1 MKKKPAIS
9 KENKK
14 NQPNIVSWQYA
25 LLLIILFA
33 IVSVAVVGLLEF
45 SREHMDTDIF
55 KPFAFS
61 IWAIT
66 LALMFIGG
74 AFGLYTVRYSV
85 VLEGKKR
92 VGRFVQAMDYFQDGL
107 LLMDPSGKIIAKN
120 PVADKYF
127 EALIDSD
134 DLHLKDLFPSLT
146 DDQVDILLD
155 RDVVGEVELNVS
167 VKRQPEHYYR
177 LRSQINEL
185 LQLVII
191 SDITESNKKQML
203 NRQVAE
209 LSLISQIS
217 QGVANDLNT
226 LLCDVAVHTS
236 LLGKLCK
243 PAPEKDE
250 SVKAIEQGVNRGII
264 LSDQLL
270 KISEAKHDVH
280 NSTTASAYLDF
291 VVGTL
296 KNSLSDDWNIIV
308 KNNVKNLSI
317 TIDRLQLERIIIN
330 LSLLLIDTLSEP
342 GNLKISVKELD
353 DKNAYAMEI
362 VLDVSRNEGNL
373 SGDESS
379 REDENITI
387 FRAPGA
393 IESVIAMLL
402 QNLNGKLE
410 TFSTTVNSSYRI
422 LLSGVSKN
430 NLFSQSKEIAED
442 GEAFHN
448 LNAFFTSKRILLYVM
463 EGEHEIGKVF
473 AGYGADVRRADD
485 IVNVLNAL
493 DESQQHDCLIIN
505 EELIEQDG
513 EGLLVAIR
521 RLHSYLPIVVISDR
535 GATVTGP
542 KIEDAFYLYEENDIS
557 EVVDAVVKVCK
568 S

>member
-1 MKKKPAIS
+1 MTKKQIT
-9 KENKK
+9 KEDTK

-45 SREHMDTDIF
+45 SRDHMDTTIF
-55 KPFAFS
+55 KTFAFS
-61 IWAIT
+61 IWTIT

-92 VGRFVQAMDYFQDGL
+92 VGRFVQTMDYFQDGL

-120 PVADKYF
+120 PIADKYF
-127 EALIDSD
+127 EAIKDSD
-134 DLHLKDLFPSLT
+134 DLHLKDLSSSLT
-146 DDQVDILLD
+146 EEQIDILLD

-167 VKRQPEHYYR
+167 VKGQPKHYYR

-191 SDITESNKKQML
+191 SDITESNRKKML

-226 LLCDVAVHTS
+226 LLCDIAVHSS
-236 LLGKLCK
+236 LLGKLCN
-243 PAPEKDE
+243 PVPEKDE
-250 SVKAIEQGVNRGII
+250 SVKAIENGVNRGII

-270 KISEAKHDVH
+270 KISEAKHDMQ
-280 NSTTASAYLDF
+280 NSTTASEYLDF
-291 VVGTL
+291 VVGSL

-308 KNNVKNLSI
+308 RNNVKNMSI

-330 LSLLLIDTLSEP
+330 LSLLLIDTFAEP
-342 GNLKISVKELD
+342 GDLRISVNELD
-353 DKNAYAMEI
+353 DMNAYAMEI
-362 VLDVSRNEGNL
+362 VLDVSRNEENQL
-373 SGDESS
+373 ADNSKDDES
-379 REDENITI
+379 ITI

-402 QNLNGKLE
+402 QNINGKLE
-410 TFSTTVNSSYRI
+410 TFSATVNSSYRI
-422 LLSGVSKN
+422 LLSGISQH
-430 NLFSQSKEIAED
+430 NLFAQSKEIAKD

-448 LNAFFTSKRILLYVM
+448 LHKFLTAKRILLYIT
-463 EGEHEIGKVF
+463 EGEYEIGKVF
-473 AGYGADVRRADD
+473 AGYGAEVRRTDD

-493 DESQQHDCLIIN
+493 DEPQQHDCLIIN

-513 EGLLVAIR
+513 EGLLMAIR
-521 RLHSYLPIVVISDR
+521 RLHSDLPIVVIADKGVASSGSR
-535 GATVTGP
+535 
-542 KIEDAFYLYEENDIS
+542 IENSVYLYEENDIS
-557 EVVDAVVKVCK
+557 EVVAAVVKVCQ